1 MSAQST
7 NTRGQLAR
15 AAAILQLKLLV
26 DGMRDALL
34 IPLSLVAALIGLLRG
49 GDHADHEYQR
59 VLKLGRRSE
68 RWINLFGNHTRAG
81 RATPGGSLDQLLE
94 RVESV
99 VTEQYSKGRN
109 TEEARAAIKAALDS
123 VAGDDS
129 RRKPEN

>member
-7 NTRGQLAR
+7 NTRGQLAH